1 MNKIKVKIQDGKV
14 TIGRENLADKIAK
27 LKDGYYAVTIKIWDR
42 TLEQNALYWKWLTI
56 IGDDLGYTKNEVHE
70 IMLDM
75 FAPIM
80 TFRDLHN
87 KPKQRKV
94 RSSEMSV
101 KEMSE
106 YMNHIDRFAAE
117 QNIILPQP
125 E

>member
-1 MNKIKVKIQDGKV
+1 MC
-14 TIGRENLADKIAK
+14 
-27 LKDGYYAVTIKIWDR
+27 
-42 TLEQNALYWKWLTI
+42 LTI
-56 IGDDLGYTKNEVHE
+56 IGDELGYTSQELHE

-80 TFRDLHN
+80 TYRDLNN
-87 KPKQRKV
+87 KPKQRKI
-94 RSSEMSV
+94 RSSEMST

-117 QNIILPQP
+117 QSIILPQP

>member
-1 MNKIKVKIQDGKV
+1 MKVKIEQGNI
-14 TIGRENLADKIAK
+14 TIGRFDLRDKIAK
-27 LKDGYYAVTIKIWDR
+27 CKDGYYKITIKEWNR
-42 TLEQNALYWKWLTI
+42 TIEQNNLMWSWLTI

-80 TFRDLHN
+80 TYRDLNN
-87 KPKQRKV
+87 KPKQRKI

-117 QNIILPQP
+117 QSIILLQP